1 MTADRYD
8 LVVIG
13 AGSGGLV
20 GARFAARLG
29 ARVALAEKNRIG
41 GDCTWTGCVPSK
53 ALLKAARVAHEV
65 RTASQYGIIANAPAV
80 NMAQVRAYV
89 RNAIQGV
96 YQFETPEQL
105 QEEGVEVILGTAEF
119 RDATTIRI
127 GDRIVRSKNF
137 LLTTGARP
145 LTPQI
150 AGLNDVPYATYE
162 NIFDNELL
170 PKVMIVVGGGPI
182 EGGSRCSAVDAIFAG
197 GRGNSVCVRTC

>member
-1 MTADRYD
+1 
-8 LVVIG
+8 
-13 AGSGGLV
+13 
-20 GARFAARLG
+20 
-29 ARVALAEKNRIG
+29 
-41 GDCTWTGCVPSK
+41 
-53 ALLKAARVAHEV
+53 
-65 RTASQYGIIANAPAV
+65 
-80 NMAQVRAYV
+80 MAQVRAYV

-150 AGLNDVPYATYE
+150 AG
-162 NIFDNELL
+162 
-170 PKVMIVVGGGPI
+170 
-182 EGGSRCSAVDAIFAG
+182 EGWHPVFPAWRTSGRSAANKRETHLCRWRCNRRISVHALCRLAGISSRSQCSAAG
-197 GRGNSVCVRTC
+197 EFVRSYRPGAVGDIY